1 MKLTTAVLN
10 LLILISLSGYA
21 SADDFRCPNGNLV
34 STGQSVSEV
43 QIKCDPPSNKVK
55 LSRHVV
61 EWTYN
66 QGPHKFVYFLIFKKG
81 ILTEIRSGS
90 FGR

>member
-1 MKLTTAVLN
+1 MRTISEIIC
-10 LLILISLSGYA
+10 LIIVVFA
-21 SADDFRCPNGNLV
+21 FPAFADDFRCPNGNLV
-34 STGQSVSEV
+34 STGQSISEV
-43 QIKCDPPSNKVK
+43 QIKCDPPSSKVK

-66 QGPHKFVYFLIFKKG
+66 QGPHKFVYFLVFKKG

-90 FGR
+90 FGH